1 MIAKAIVEEV
11 IDQYNIRVRIPSI
24 DRTYQSSVHVNKE
37 DLDVAVICTLPG
49 CDPNIKVGD
58 IVIVASDDAEEDTL
72 ILGHLYRTKK
82 TETLCDMLLSK
93 LNVTNV
99 ATLPEDT
106 TIGNVSSFELQQL
119 SGIRG
124 NVQLQIT
131 QLQEQVANLTAILFP
146 KQKEEG

>member
-1 MIAKAIVEEV
+1 MITKAIVEKV
-11 IDQYNIRVRIPSI
+11 IDNYNIRVRVPSL
-24 DRTYQSSVHVNKE
+24 DRTYQSSVYTNNE
-37 DLDVAVICTLPG
+37 DLNVAIVCTLPG

-58 IVIVASDDAEEDTL
+58 VVFVSLEETEEDRAV
-72 ILGHLYRTKK
+72 ILGYLYRTKK

-93 LNVTNV
+93 LNVANV
-99 ATLPEDT
+99 ALLPEDT

-131 QLQEQVANLTAILFP
+131 QLQEQVARLTQLISST
-146 KQKEEG
+146 

>member
-1 MIAKAIVEEV
+1 MITKAIVEKV
-11 IDQYNIRVRIPSI
+11 IDNYNIRVRVPSL
-24 DRTYQSSVHVNKE
+24 DRTYQSSVYTNNE
-37 DLDVAVICTLPG
+37 DLNVAIVCTLPG

-58 IVIVASDDAEEDTL
+58 VVFVSLEETEEDRAV
-72 ILGHLYRTKK
+72 ILGYLYRTKK

-93 LNVTNV
+93 LNVANV
-99 ATLPEDT
+99 AVLPEDT

-131 QLQEQVANLTAILFP
+131 QLQEQVARLTQLISST
-146 KQKEEG
+146 

>member
-1 MIAKAIVEEV
+1 MITKAIVEKV
-11 IDQYNIRVRIPSI
+11 IDNYNIRIRVPSL
-24 DRTYQSSVHVNKE
+24 DRTYQSSVYTNNE
-37 DLDVAVICTLPG
+37 DLNVALVCTLPG

-58 IVIVASDDAEEDTL
+58 VVFVSLEDTDDDRAV
-72 ILGHLYRTKK
+72 ILGYLYRTKK

-93 LNVTNV
+93 LNVANV
-99 ATLPEDT
+99 AVLPEDT

-131 QLQEQVANLTAILFP
+131 QLQEQVARLTQLISST
-146 KQKEEG
+146 

>member
-1 MIAKAIVEEV
+1 MITKAIVEKV
-11 IDQYNIRVRIPSI
+11 IDNYNIRVRVPSL
-24 DRTYQSSVHVNKE
+24 DRTYQSSVYTNNE
-37 DLDVAVICTLPG
+37 DLNVAIVCTLPG

-58 IVIVASDDAEEDTL
+58 VVFVSLEETEEDRAV
-72 ILGHLYRTKK
+72 ILGYLYRTKK

-93 LNVTNV
+93 LNVANV
-99 ATLPEDT
+99 AVLPEDT

-131 QLQEQVANLTAILFP
+131 QLQEQVARLTQIISST
-146 KQKEEG
+146 

>member
-1 MIAKAIVEEV
+1 MITKAIVEKV
-11 IDQYNIRVRIPSI
+11 IDNYNIRIRVPSL
-24 DRTYQSSVHVNKE
+24 DRTYQSSVYTNNE
-37 DLDVAVICTLPG
+37 DLNVAIVCTLPG

-58 IVIVASDDAEEDTL
+58 VVFVSLEETEEDRAV
-72 ILGHLYRTKK
+72 ILGYLYRTKK

-93 LNVTNV
+93 LNVANV
-99 ATLPEDT
+99 AVLPEDT

-131 QLQEQVANLTAILFP
+131 QLQEQVARLTQLISST
-146 KQKEEG
+146 

>member
-1 MIAKAIVEEV
+1 MITKAIVEKV
-11 IDQYNIRVRIPSI
+11 IDNYNIRVRVPSL
-24 DRTYQSSVHVNKE
+24 DRTYQSSVYTNNE
-37 DLDVAVICTLPG
+37 DLNVAIVCTLPG

-58 IVIVASDDAEEDTL
+58 VVFVSLEETEEDRAV
-72 ILGHLYRTKK
+72 ILGYLYRTKK

-93 LNVTNV
+93 LNVANV
-99 ATLPEDT
+99 AVLPEDT

-131 QLQEQVANLTAILFP
+131 QLQEQVARLTQLISAT
-146 KQKEEG
+146 

>member
-1 MIAKAIVEEV
+1 MITKAIVEKV
-11 IDQYNIRVRIPSI
+11 IDNYNIRIRVPSL
-24 DRTYQSSVHVNKE
+24 DRTYQSSVYTNNE
-37 DLDVAVICTLPG
+37 DLNVALVCTLPG

-58 IVIVASDDAEEDTL
+58 VVFVSLEDTEEDRAV
-72 ILGHLYRTKK
+72 ILGYLYRTKK

-93 LNVTNV
+93 LNVANV
-99 ATLPEDT
+99 AVLPEDT

-131 QLQEQVANLTAILFP
+131 QLQEQVARLTQLISST
-146 KQKEEG
+146 

>member
-1 MIAKAIVEEV
+1 MITKAIVEKV
-11 IDQYNIRVRIPSI
+11 IDNYNIRIRVPSL
-24 DRTYQSSVHVNKE
+24 DRTYQSSVYTNNE
-37 DLDVAVICTLPG
+37 DLNVALVCTLPG

-58 IVIVASDDAEEDTL
+58 VVFVSLEDTEEDRAV
-72 ILGHLYRTKK
+72 ILGYLYRTKK

-93 LNVTNV
+93 LNVANV
-99 ATLPEDT
+99 AILPEDT

-131 QLQEQVANLTAILFP
+131 QLQEQVARLTQLISST
-146 KQKEEG
+146 

>member
-11 IDQYNIRVRIPSI
+11 IDQYSIRVRIPSI
-24 DRTYQSSVHVNKE
+24 DRTYQSSVHVNTS
-37 DLDVAVICTLPG
+37 DLDVAVVCTLPG

-58 IVIVASDDAEEDTL
+58 IVIVASDSAEEDT
-72 ILGHLYRTKK
+72 IVLGHLYRTKK

-93 LNVTNV
+93 LNVANIAV
-99 ATLPEDT
+99 LPEDT

-119 SGIRG
+119 CGIRG

-131 QLQEQVANLTAILFP
+131 QLQEQVARLTNLISST
-146 KQKEEG
+146 

>member
-1 MIAKAIVEEV
+1 MITKAIVEKV
-11 IDQYNIRVRIPSI
+11 IDNYNIRIRVPSL
-24 DRTYQSSVHVNKE
+24 DRTYQSSVYTNNE
-37 DLDVAVICTLPG
+37 DLNVAIVCTLPG

-58 IVIVASDDAEEDTL
+58 VVFVSLEDTEEDRAV
-72 ILGHLYRTKK
+72 ILGYLYRTKK

-93 LNVTNV
+93 LNVADV
-99 ATLPEDT
+99 AVLPEDT

-131 QLQEQVANLTAILFP
+131 QLQEQVARLTQLISST
-146 KQKEEG
+146 

>member
-1 MIAKAIVEEV
+1 MITKAIVEKV
-11 IDQYNIRVRIPSI
+11 IDNYNIRIRVPSL
-24 DRTYQSSVHVNKE
+24 DRTYQSSVYTNNE
-37 DLDVAVICTLPG
+37 DLNVAIVCTLPG

-58 IVIVASDDAEEDTL
+58 VVFVSLEDTEEDRAV
-72 ILGHLYRTKK
+72 ILGYLYRTKK

-93 LNVTNV
+93 LNVANV
-99 ATLPEDT
+99 AVLPEDT

-131 QLQEQVANLTAILFP
+131 QLQEQVARLTQLISST
-146 KQKEEG
+146 

>member
-1 MIAKAIVEEV
+1 MITKAIVEKA
-11 IDQYNIRVRIPSI
+11 IDNYNIRIRVPSL
-24 DRTYQSSVHVNKE
+24 DRTYQSSVYTNNE
-37 DLDVAVICTLPG
+37 DLNVAIVCTLPG

-58 IVIVASDDAEEDTL
+58 VVFVSLEETEEDRAV
-72 ILGHLYRTKK
+72 ILGYLYRTKK

-93 LNVTNV
+93 LNVANV
-99 ATLPEDT
+99 AVLPEDT

-131 QLQEQVANLTAILFP
+131 QLQEQVARLTQLISST
-146 KQKEEG
+146 

>member
-1 MIAKAIVEEV
+1 MMITKAIVEEV
-11 IDQYNIRVRIPSI
+11 IDPYNIRVRIPSI

-37 DLDVAVICTLPG
+37 DLDIAVICTLPG

-58 IVIVASDDAEEDTL
+58 IVIVSFDDAEEDTL

-82 TETLCDMLLSK
+82 TETLCDMILSK
-93 LNVTNV
+93 LNVEDV
-99 ATLPEDT
+99 ATLPENT

-119 SGIRG
+119 TGIRG

-131 QLQEQVANLTAILFP
+131 QLQEQVANLTKMISST
-146 KQKEEG
+146 

>member
-1 MIAKAIVEEV
+1 MITKAIVEKV
-11 IDQYNIRVRIPSI
+11 IDNYNIRIRVPSL
-24 DRTYQSSVHVNKE
+24 DRTYQSSVYTNNE
-37 DLDVAVICTLPG
+37 DLNVALVCTLPG

-58 IVIVASDDAEEDTL
+58 VVFVSLEDTEEDRAV
-72 ILGHLYRTKK
+72 ILGYLYRTKK

-93 LNVTNV
+93 LNVANV
-99 ATLPEDT
+99 AVLPEDT

-131 QLQEQVANLTAILFP
+131 QLQEQVARLTQIISST
-146 KQKEEG
+146 

>member
-1 MIAKAIVEEV
+1 MITKAIVEKV
-11 IDQYNIRVRIPSI
+11 IDNYNIRIRVPSL
-24 DRTYQSSVHVNKE
+24 DRTYQSSVYTNNE
-37 DLDVAVICTLPG
+37 DLNVAIVCTLPG

-58 IVIVASDDAEEDTL
+58 VVFVSLEDTEEDRAV
-72 ILGHLYRTKK
+72 ILGYLYRTKK

-93 LNVTNV
+93 LNVADAAV
-99 ATLPEDT
+99 LPEDT

-131 QLQEQVANLTAILFP
+131 QLQEQVAKLTQLISST
-146 KQKEEG
+146 

>member
-1 MIAKAIVEEV
+1 MITKAIVEKV
-11 IDQYNIRVRIPSI
+11 IDNYNIRIRVPSL
-24 DRTYQSSVHVNKE
+24 DRTYQSSVYTNNE
-37 DLDVAVICTLPG
+37 DLDVAIVCTLPG

-58 IVIVASDDAEEDTL
+58 VVFVSLEDTEEDRAV
-72 ILGHLYRTKK
+72 ILGYLYRTKK

-93 LNVTNV
+93 LNVANV
-99 ATLPEDT
+99 AVLPEDT

-131 QLQEQVANLTAILFP
+131 QLQEQVARLTQLISST
-146 KQKEEG
+146 

>member
-1 MIAKAIVEEV
+1 MSNSINGISSVFEKSNSFTNNEDLNVAIV
-11 IDQYNIRVRIPSI
+11 
-24 DRTYQSSVHVNKE
+24 
-37 DLDVAVICTLPG
+37 CTLPG

-58 IVIVASDDAEEDTL
+58 VVFVSLEETEEDRAV
-72 ILGHLYRTKK
+72 ILGYLYRTKK

-93 LNVTNV
+93 LNVANV
-99 ATLPEDT
+99 AVLPEDT

-131 QLQEQVANLTAILFP
+131 QLQEQIARLTQLISST
-146 KQKEEG
+146 

>member
-11 IDQYNIRVRIPSI
+11 LDKYSIRVRIPSI
-24 DRTYQSSVHVNKE
+24 DRTYQSSVHVDSN

-58 IVIVASDDAEEDTL
+58 IVIVASDDAEEDTI

-93 LNVTNV
+93 LNVANV

-119 SGIRG
+119 TGIRA

-131 QLQEQVANLTAILFP
+131 QLQEQVALLQQMILST
-146 KQKEEG
+146 